1 MNVDGN
7 SEELSSRFKLVE
19 DLSKGT
25 SNIDVVTMLKTP
37 NHCFRIQDTN
47 IQLNNNN
54 PIIVSQ
60 SKLNLCS
67 IDKTSALTY
76 KENANIHHLYTHTH
90 ACIYGYIDET
100 PIKTT

>member
-7 SEELSSRFKLVE
+7 SEELSSRVKLVE

-25 SNIDVVTMLKTP
+25 SNIDVFTMLKIP

-67 IDKTSALTY
+67 IDKTSALTHKHRRKCQY
-76 KENANIHHLYTHTH
+76 ALFIHTHTH
-90 ACIYGYIDET
+90 THTYIYMT
-100 PIKTT
+100 K